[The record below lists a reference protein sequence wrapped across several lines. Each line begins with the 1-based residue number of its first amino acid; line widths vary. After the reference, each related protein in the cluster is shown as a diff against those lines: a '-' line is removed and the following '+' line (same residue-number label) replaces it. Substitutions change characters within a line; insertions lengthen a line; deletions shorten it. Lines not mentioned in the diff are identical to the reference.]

1 LTELKK
7 VSAPYSYHLT
17 LNLLNASNPKTSL
30 RAYLERIRRK
40 YPGVA
45 WIWRLDFTN
54 AGTPHFHAFL
64 FSDRKMDVKEL
75 EGAWKNILK
84 CRSPFLAKGKK
95 SKHLFYLAKEEPG
108 EGASGYGRRWGKS
121 KNLPDFQPYDKA
133 EVTEDEL
140 TEIIARHCPHAY
152 NYIRSALVFGKRASA
167 WIQDARQVLAYL
179 LSGHPLPGGGTIGGG

>member
-1 LTELKK
+1 MC
-7 VSAPYSYHLT
+7 APYSYHLT
-17 LNLLNASNPKTSL
+17 LNLLDASKPKTSL

-40 YPGVA
+40 YPDVA

-54 AGTPHFHAFL
+54 AGTPHFHIFL
-64 FSDRKMDVKEL
+64 FSNRKMDIKYL

-121 KNLPDFQPYDKA
+121 RNISKFQPFDRA

-140 TEIIARHCPHAY
+140 AEILARHCPNAY
-152 NYIRSALVFGKRASA
+152 SHIRSALVFGRRTFV
-167 WIQDARQVLAYL
+167 WIQDARRVLAYL
-179 LSGHPLPGGGTIGGG
+179 FPNSLSPGGEGL